1 MLGAEDSLHL
11 FVLIVKTNYL
21 RLDFLVSK
29 QPFKFLSFFCNLIF
43 IKPY

>member
-21 RLDFLVSK
+21 RFDFLVSK
-29 QPFKFLSFFCNLIF
+29 QPFKFCLSFVTLFL
-43 IKPY
+43 